1 VLRAERQRPKVA
13 ITSCI
18 SKFFQSEANFIMALR
33 NLMVAVVFF
42 STITPVSAQAF
53 KEATGANQYWI
64 SATGSDSNNGSR
76 SHPWATLQKAS
87 SSLKL
92 GSGGAVI
99 HVGSGTYTI
108 SQTVTTTAH
117 GTPTQR
123 ITYVSDTTWGAK
135 ISCTMQSANCWI
147 QLGDYVD
154 VIGFDL
160 TAPGASIGL
169 LVGAFPP
176 STMGYAQFNH
186 VMSNRFH
193 DIGLTCAVN
202 GNAAV
207 EEGYA
212 THDLLFQG
220 NVINNT
226 GQKGGCPNGGTSAH
240 GLYLAGYHSSVFNN
254 LISNAAGAGI
264 SLYHDPCQS
273 VIANNTVFHNYT
285 QGIQV
290 AGNPDNKWSGCA
302 DDDYNTVNNNLVV
315 RNGYGCNV
323 FTYNRHGADGI
334 QFHNADGA
342 HNTANNNYLAGNFN
356 ESCQNINNSVVTMG
370 IPPSQSKNIGTTTY
384 TNLFVNYQ
392 DDGSGNYHLAAGSP
406 AIGAGTDDSCASSPG
421 ITPCEPA
428 TDFDGNP
435 NSSPYDVGA
444 YTKSANSGKQSASQ
458 K

>member
-1 VLRAERQRPKVA
+1 
-13 ITSCI
+13 
-18 SKFFQSEANFIMALR
+18 MALR
-33 NLMVAVVFF
+33 SLLVAVAFF
-42 STITPVSAQAF
+42 SILSPASAQAF
-53 KEATGANQYWI
+53 KAPPSANQYWI
-64 SATGSDSNNGSR
+64 SASGSDSNAGSR
-76 SHPWATLQKAS
+76 AHPWASLQNAA

-92 GSGGAVI
+92 GSGGTVV
-99 HVGSGTYTI
+99 HVEPGTYTI
-108 SQTVTTTAH
+108 SQTVTTTAS

-135 ISCTMQSANCWI
+135 ISCTMQNANCWV
-147 QLGDYVD
+147 QTGDYVD

-160 TAPGASIGL
+160 TGAGASNGL
-169 LVGAFPP
+169 LIGVFPP

-186 VMSNRFH
+186 VVSNRFH

-202 GNAAV
+202 GNSAV

-273 VIANNTVFHNYT
+273 AISNNTVFHNYT

-302 DDDYNTVNNNLVV
+302 DDDYNTINNNLVV
-315 RNGYGCNV
+315 RNGYGCDV

-334 QFHNADGA
+334 QFHGADGA
-342 HNTANNNYLAGNFN
+342 HNTANNNYMADNFD
-356 ESCQNINNSVVTMG
+356 SHCQNANNSIATSGTRPVE
-370 IPPSQSKNIGTTTY
+370 SQNIGTTTY
-384 TNLFVNYQ
+384 TNLFVNYR
-392 DDGSGNYHLAAGSP
+392 DDGSGDYHLAAGSP
-406 AIGAGTDDSCASSPG
+406 AVGVGTTASCASSPG
-421 ITPCEPA
+421 VTPCEPA

-435 NSSPYDVGA
+435 RSSPYDVGA
-444 YTKSANSGKQSASQ
+444 YLIHKSANSGKQKASG